1 MVMLFSVA
9 ELFVWFVFFMVLF
22 WLIVKIAKSGDSKSQ
37 NSSGKN
43 SGTLSFTVYDKPKV
57 DWEAPGDDGGIGK
70 YSSTVPKDV
79 EEIELLITEKDGHI
93 SADVYSITHRGGFHE
108 KTIFFEHVDPN
119 DIYKV
124 TIPPDAGEVNL
135 IIKETDHKISVEVE
149 SVEKKDRTN

>member
-1 MVMLFSVA
+1 MVLLFSVA
-9 ELFVWFVFFMVLF
+9 ECVVWFVFFLVLYVVF
-22 WLIVKIAKSGDSKSQ
+22 KMAYNEVAEEERRK
-37 NSSGKN
+37 KN
-43 SGTLSFTVYDKPKV
+43 SGGTLSFTVYDKPKV

-119 DIYKV
+119 NIYKV
-124 TIPPDAGEVNL
+124 TIPPDAGVVTL

>member
-1 MVMLFSVA
+1 MVLLFSVA
-9 ELFVWFVFFMVLF
+9 ECVVWFVFFLVLYVVF
-22 WLIVKIAKSGDSKSQ
+22 KMAYNEVAEEERRK
-37 NSSGKN
+37 KN
-43 SGTLSFTVYDKPKV
+43 SGGTLSFTVYDKPKV
-57 DWEAPGDDGGIGK
+57 DWEAPGDDGEIGK
-70 YSSTVPKDV
+70 YSSSVPKDV

-135 IIKETDHKISVEVE
+135 IIKATDHKISVEVE
-149 SVEKKDRTN
+149 SVEKRENN

>member
-1 MVMLFSVA
+1 MLFSVA

-135 IIKETDHKISVEVE
+135 IIKATDHKISVEVE